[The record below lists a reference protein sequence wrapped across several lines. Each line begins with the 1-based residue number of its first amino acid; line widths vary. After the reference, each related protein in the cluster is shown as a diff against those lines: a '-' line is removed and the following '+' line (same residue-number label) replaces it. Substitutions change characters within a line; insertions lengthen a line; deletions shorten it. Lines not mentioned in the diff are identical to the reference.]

1 MAQDINIRI
10 GANITDLQKKLGE
23 AQKSLAKSGR
33 KMQRLGSDLMM
44 SLTAPLGIFG
54 ASIVSVAADFEKSM
68 NAMKA
73 VTNGGV
79 ESFDLLEQ
87 KAKELGATTQFSATQ
102 AAEAME
108 MLGRNGLNAAQILNG
123 AADSSLSLAAATGT
137 DLSNAANIAT
147 DAMAQF
153 GIKATEMAGVSD
165 LITGSTVNSKFSI
178 DDFQFAMAQA
188 GGVAGAVGVSFK
200 DFATTVSAISP
211 SFASGSDA
219 GTSLKTM
226 LTRLVPES
234 EKASEKM
241 RELGIITKEGSNQF
255 FDAEGNIKSMSEI
268 AGVLQNSFNGL
279 SEAQTISAAKTIF
292 GTDAMRAG
300 LKLAEVGSGTFDN
313 LAESISG
320 VSAAEVA
327 GIRLEGFSGAVLKL
341 KSAFETLQL
350 AIADAGVLDFATRM
364 VQNLTA
370 LSLKMAA
377 LDPLSLKM
385 AVGFAAIVAALGPA
399 IFAFGTGAKLLAS
412 LSGHINIVV
421 GMLGKM
427 QAMINLVVVA
437 ETRSILLTRAKT
449 TALKM
454 YNATL
459 ALSNSFL
466 NLFKVSTYK
475 NIAATIAQTTATIAT
490 NAAIFA
496 GVAIIQAGIAIET
509 AYVAVKKLLTGQIK
523 IATIA
528 QKAFNLMLAANP
540 IGIAIAAIM
549 GLVAAFTFAYQN
561 LDWFRK
567 FVDNS
572 LKFISDKFSWML
584 AKVKFVFKNFPA
596 ILKAG
601 WAALK
606 QFAANIKNKLKV
618 LGMNAE
624 SFRLK
629 FARALTIDKDKRA
642 EFTKQIN
649 KIGTETKG
657 IQENAKNI
665 GDVFNET
672 LSSEIKKVKNIK
684 VPDLKMQAVT
694 AAPSLSS
701 ATMPSANVAT
711 NTTGIKN
718 TTAAITEQ
726 KTQVASL
733 ATELEGLNTFQ
744 AESSFLSNRMAL
756 SMNSLTTAQSAFSE
770 KMETMKTAIADFNNG
785 LTDLVNTGL
794 SDLAAGLGEGL
805 GAMAA
810 GTGNLQTMAGSLL
823 STLGGMLMQLGKMAI
838 QTGIAIFGIK
848 KALQSLNPAVAIAGG
863 IALVALAKMVS
874 SKAAKISEA
883 GSAKM
888 PAFANGG
895 FVTKPTL
902 GLFGEKGPE
911 AVIPKRRLDSL
922 LSSAENGG
930 GMGTLTTR
938 ISGSDLEIVLDKTK
952 RKNNRIR

>member
-44 SLTAPLGIFG
+44 SLTAPLAGLG
-54 ASIVSVAADFEKSM
+54 VAAVKAAGDFESM
-68 NAMKA
+68 S
-73 VTNGGV
+73 NGLTAIMG
-79 ESFDLLEQ
+79 D
-87 KAKELGATTQFSATQ
+87 ADAA
-102 AAEAME
+102 AAELEKLKEAAKNPGLGFQQAVKGSVRLQSVGISAEAARENMLAM
-108 MLGRNGLNAAQILNG
+108 GNAIALVGGG
-123 AADSSLSLAAATGT
+123 AAELDRATLAMQQIGAKGKISAEEINQLNEVIPQIRSVMNDTFGT
-137 DLSNAANIAT
+137 SDGQELEKMGVDANAFILQIT
-147 DAMAQF
+147 KGLEKLPQAQG
-153 GIKATEMAGVSD
+153 GIKNAIENTGIAMQSFLASLGTELNEAFNLQENVEAFANKLTAISERFANLD
-165 LITGSTVNSKFSI
+165 ANSKKVI
-178 DDFQFAMAQA
+178 
-188 GGVAGAVGVSFK
+188 
-200 DFATTVSAISP
+200 
-211 SFASGSDA
+211 
-219 GTSLKTM
+219 
-226 LTRLVPES
+226 LT
-234 EKASEKM
+234 
-241 RELGIITKEGSNQF
+241 I
-255 FDAEGNIKSMSEI
+255 
-268 AGVLQNSFNGL
+268 
-279 SEAQTISAAKTIF
+279 
-292 GTDAMRAG
+292 
-300 LKLAEVGSGTFDN
+300 
-313 LAESISG
+313 
-320 VSAAEVA
+320 
-327 GIRLEGFSGAVLKL
+327 
-341 KSAFETLQL
+341 
-350 AIADAGVLDFATRM
+350 
-364 VQNLTA
+364 
-370 LSLKMAA
+370 
-377 LDPLSLKM
+377 
-385 AVGFAAIVAALGPA
+385 AAIVAALGPA

-711 NTTGIKN
+711 NTTGTKK
-718 TTAAITEQ
+718 TTAAIAEQ
-726 KTQVASL
+726 KKEVASL

-785 LTDLVNTGL
+785 LTDVVNTGL

>member
-44 SLTAPLGIFG
+44 SLTAPLAGLG
-54 ASIVSVAADFEKSM
+54 VAAVKAAGDFE
-68 NAMKA
+68 AMS
-73 VTNGGV
+73 NGLTAIMG
-79 ESFDLLEQ
+79 D
-87 KAKELGATTQFSATQ
+87 ADAA
-102 AAEAME
+102 AAELEKLKEAAKNPGLGFQQAVKGSVRLQSVGISAEAARENMLAM
-108 MLGRNGLNAAQILNG
+108 GNAIALVGGG
-123 AADSSLSLAAATGT
+123 AAELDRATLAMQQIGAKGKISAEEINQLNEVIPQIRSVMNDTFGT
-137 DLSNAANIAT
+137 SDGQELEKMGVDANAFILQIT
-147 DAMAQF
+147 KGLDKLPKAQG
-153 GIKATEMAGVSD
+153 GIKNAIENTGIAMQSFLASLGTELNEAFNLQENVEAFANKLTAISERFANLD
-165 LITGSTVNSKFSI
+165 ANSKKVI
-178 DDFQFAMAQA
+178 
-188 GGVAGAVGVSFK
+188 
-200 DFATTVSAISP
+200 
-211 SFASGSDA
+211 
-219 GTSLKTM
+219 
-226 LTRLVPES
+226 LT
-234 EKASEKM
+234 
-241 RELGIITKEGSNQF
+241 I
-255 FDAEGNIKSMSEI
+255 
-268 AGVLQNSFNGL
+268 
-279 SEAQTISAAKTIF
+279 
-292 GTDAMRAG
+292 
-300 LKLAEVGSGTFDN
+300 
-313 LAESISG
+313 
-320 VSAAEVA
+320 
-327 GIRLEGFSGAVLKL
+327 
-341 KSAFETLQL
+341 
-350 AIADAGVLDFATRM
+350 
-364 VQNLTA
+364 
-370 LSLKMAA
+370 
-377 LDPLSLKM
+377 
-385 AVGFAAIVAALGPA
+385 AAIVAALGPA
-399 IFAFGTGAKLLAS
+399 IFAFGTGAKLFAS

-449 TALKM
+449 TALKL

-459 ALSNSFL
+459 SMSNAFL
-466 NLFKVSTYK
+466 NLFKISTYK

-496 GVAIIQAGIAIET
+496 GVAIIQTAIAIET
-509 AYVAVKKLLTGQIK
+509 AYVAVKKVLTGQIK
-523 IATIA
+523 ITTIA

-540 IGIAIAAIM
+540 IGLAIAAIM
-549 GLVAAFTFAYQN
+549 GLIAAFTFAYQN

-657 IQENAKNI
+657 IKENAKNI

-684 VPDLKMQAVT
+684 VPDLKMEAVT

-711 NTTGIKN
+711 NTTGTKK

-726 KTQVASL
+726 KKEVASL

-883 GSAKM
+883 GNAKM

>member
-44 SLTAPLGIFG
+44 SLTAPLAGLG
-54 ASIVSVAADFEKSM
+54 VAAVKAAGDFEAMSNGLTAIMGDADAAAAELEKLKEAAKNPGLGFQQAVKGSVRLQSVGISAEAARENMLAMGNAIALVGGGAAELDRATLAMQQIGAKGKISAEEINQLNEVIPQIRSVM
-68 NAMKA
+68 ND
-73 VTNGGV
+73 TFGTSDG
-79 ESFDLLEQ
+79 
-87 KAKELGATTQFSATQ
+87 KELEKMGVDANAFILQITK
-102 AAEAME
+102 
-108 MLGRNGLNAAQILNG
+108 GLEKLPKAQG
-123 AADSSLSLAAATGT
+123 
-137 DLSNAANIAT
+137 
-147 DAMAQF
+147 
-153 GIKATEMAGVSD
+153 GIKNAIENTGIAMQSFLASLGTELNEAFNLQENVEAFANKLTAISERFSNLD
-165 LITGSTVNSKFSI
+165 ANSKKVI
-178 DDFQFAMAQA
+178 
-188 GGVAGAVGVSFK
+188 
-200 DFATTVSAISP
+200 
-211 SFASGSDA
+211 
-219 GTSLKTM
+219 
-226 LTRLVPES
+226 LT
-234 EKASEKM
+234 
-241 RELGIITKEGSNQF
+241 I
-255 FDAEGNIKSMSEI
+255 
-268 AGVLQNSFNGL
+268 
-279 SEAQTISAAKTIF
+279 
-292 GTDAMRAG
+292 
-300 LKLAEVGSGTFDN
+300 
-313 LAESISG
+313 
-320 VSAAEVA
+320 
-327 GIRLEGFSGAVLKL
+327 
-341 KSAFETLQL
+341 
-350 AIADAGVLDFATRM
+350 
-364 VQNLTA
+364 
-370 LSLKMAA
+370 
-377 LDPLSLKM
+377 
-385 AVGFAAIVAALGPA
+385 AAIVAALGPA

-449 TALKM
+449 TALKL

-459 ALSNSFL
+459 SMSNAFL
-466 NLFKVSTYK
+466 NLFKISTYK

-496 GVAIIQAGIAIET
+496 GVAIIQTAIAIET
-509 AYVAVKKLLTGQIK
+509 AYVAVKKVLTGQIK
-523 IATIA
+523 ITTIA

-540 IGIAIAAIM
+540 IGLAIAAIM
-549 GLVAAFTFAYQN
+549 GLIAAFTFAYQN

-684 VPDLKMQAVT
+684 VPDLKMEAVT

-711 NTTGIKN
+711 NTTGIKK
-718 TTAAITEQ
+718 TTAAIKEQ
-726 KTQVASL
+726 KREVENL
-733 ATELEGLNTFQ
+733 ATGLETWSVKNDIAKQKTETLGTAMEFSKLKLDSLR
-744 AESSFLSNRMAL
+744 ESVRIGGEQLAN
-756 SMNSLTTAQSAFSE
+756 
-770 KMETMKTAIADFNNG
+770 FNAG
-785 LTDLVNTGL
+785 LTDLINTGL
-794 SDLAAGLGEGL
+794 ADLATGLGEGL

>member
-33 KMQRLGSDLMM
+33 KMQRLGSDLIM
-44 SLTAPLGIFG
+44 SLTAPLAGLG
-54 ASIVSVAADFEKSM
+54 VAAVKAAGDFE
-68 NAMKA
+68 AMS
-73 VTNGGV
+73 NGLTAIMG
-79 ESFDLLEQ
+79 D
-87 KAKELGATTQFSATQ
+87 ADAA
-102 AAEAME
+102 AAELEKLKEAAKNPGLGFQQAVKGSVRLQSVGISAEAARENMLAM
-108 MLGRNGLNAAQILNG
+108 GNAIALVGGG
-123 AADSSLSLAAATGT
+123 AAELDRATLAMQQIGAKGKISAEEINQLNEVIPQIRSVMNDTFGT
-137 DLSNAANIAT
+137 SDGQELEKMGVDANAFILQIT
-147 DAMAQF
+147 KGLDKLPKAQG
-153 GIKATEMAGVSD
+153 GIKNAIENTGIAMQSFLASLGTELNEAFNLQENVEAFANKLTAISERFANLD
-165 LITGSTVNSKFSI
+165 ANSKKVI
-178 DDFQFAMAQA
+178 
-188 GGVAGAVGVSFK
+188 
-200 DFATTVSAISP
+200 
-211 SFASGSDA
+211 
-219 GTSLKTM
+219 
-226 LTRLVPES
+226 LT
-234 EKASEKM
+234 
-241 RELGIITKEGSNQF
+241 I
-255 FDAEGNIKSMSEI
+255 
-268 AGVLQNSFNGL
+268 
-279 SEAQTISAAKTIF
+279 
-292 GTDAMRAG
+292 
-300 LKLAEVGSGTFDN
+300 
-313 LAESISG
+313 
-320 VSAAEVA
+320 
-327 GIRLEGFSGAVLKL
+327 
-341 KSAFETLQL
+341 
-350 AIADAGVLDFATRM
+350 
-364 VQNLTA
+364 
-370 LSLKMAA
+370 
-377 LDPLSLKM
+377 
-385 AVGFAAIVAALGPA
+385 AAIVAALGPA
-399 IFAFGTGAKLLAS
+399 IFAFGTGAKLFAS

-449 TALKM
+449 TALKL

-459 ALSNSFL
+459 SMSNAFL
-466 NLFKVSTYK
+466 NLFKISTYK

-496 GVAIIQAGIAIET
+496 GVAIIQTAIAIET
-509 AYVAVKKLLTGQIK
+509 AYVAVKKVLTGQIK

-549 GLVAAFTFAYQN
+549 GLIAAFTFAYQN

-657 IQENAKNI
+657 IKENAKNI

-684 VPDLKMQAVT
+684 VPDLKMEAVT

-711 NTTGIKN
+711 NTTGTKK

-726 KTQVASL
+726 KKEVASL

-883 GSAKM
+883 GNAKM

>member
-44 SLTAPLGIFG
+44 SLTAPLAGLG
-54 ASIVSVAADFEKSM
+54 VAAVKAAGDFE
-68 NAMKA
+68 AMS
-73 VTNGGV
+73 NGLTAIMG
-79 ESFDLLEQ
+79 D
-87 KAKELGATTQFSATQ
+87 ADAA
-102 AAEAME
+102 AAELEKLKEAAKNPGLGFQQAVKGSVRLQSVGISAEAARENMLAM
-108 MLGRNGLNAAQILNG
+108 GNAIALVGGG
-123 AADSSLSLAAATGT
+123 AAELDRATLAMQQIGAKGKISAEEINQLNEVIPQIRSVMNDTFGT
-137 DLSNAANIAT
+137 SDGQELEKMGVDANAFILQIT
-147 DAMAQF
+147 KGLDKLPKAQG
-153 GIKATEMAGVSD
+153 GIKNAIENTGIAMQSFLASLGTELNEAFNLQENVEAFANKLTAISERFANLD
-165 LITGSTVNSKFSI
+165 ANSKKVI
-178 DDFQFAMAQA
+178 
-188 GGVAGAVGVSFK
+188 
-200 DFATTVSAISP
+200 
-211 SFASGSDA
+211 
-219 GTSLKTM
+219 
-226 LTRLVPES
+226 LT
-234 EKASEKM
+234 
-241 RELGIITKEGSNQF
+241 I
-255 FDAEGNIKSMSEI
+255 
-268 AGVLQNSFNGL
+268 
-279 SEAQTISAAKTIF
+279 
-292 GTDAMRAG
+292 
-300 LKLAEVGSGTFDN
+300 
-313 LAESISG
+313 
-320 VSAAEVA
+320 
-327 GIRLEGFSGAVLKL
+327 
-341 KSAFETLQL
+341 
-350 AIADAGVLDFATRM
+350 
-364 VQNLTA
+364 
-370 LSLKMAA
+370 
-377 LDPLSLKM
+377 
-385 AVGFAAIVAALGPA
+385 AAIVAALGPA
-399 IFAFGTGAKLLAS
+399 IFAFGTGAKLFAS

-449 TALKM
+449 TALKL

-459 ALSNSFL
+459 SMSNAFL
-466 NLFKVSTYK
+466 NLFKISTYK

-496 GVAIIQAGIAIET
+496 GVAIIQTAIAIET
-509 AYVAVKKLLTGQIK
+509 AYVAVKKVLTGQIK
-523 IATIA
+523 ITTIA

-549 GLVAAFTFAYQN
+549 GLIAAFTFAYQN

-657 IQENAKNI
+657 IKENAKNI

-684 VPDLKMQAVT
+684 VPDLKMEAVT

-711 NTTGIKN
+711 NTTGTKK

-726 KTQVASL
+726 KKEVASL

-883 GSAKM
+883 GNAKM